1 MTVLD
6 ITKLED
12 KIDKAAAGATAI
24 DMSLGGIQF
33 KSMIELMEFAK
44 LMAVSGCAV
53 PPHLRGNPGACLAVC
68 TKALRFGF
76 DPFSLAEHSY
86 SMVKSQKV
94 DGSWQDVETIAY
106 DSFVIRAIIQAHAK
120 ITGPLD
126 YTYEGEGD
134 DRKCTVTATPNDG
147 SKPRSLTGPT
157 IGKIKA
163 NIGKNDKGK
172 LKGSPLW
179 EAKPDQQLGYDT
191 GRDYCRLYH
200 PEILMGW
207 YDKDELEEY
216 QASHTVTVEAKP
228 EIGKRLGGQKGR
240 GFSQDGVAKAL
251 EHQPAQT
258 LDAIPKTEAVA
269 VEVAATPHPVTEE
282 QKPLALD
289 GDAETEIAA
298 KKQAVLNCETKA
310 DLTALVAGTTKYL
323 KDAKRTD
330 LLADFLSVAAAREKR
345 LKD

>member
-1 MTVLD
+1 MNISVER
-6 ITKLED
+6 LEE
-12 KIDKAAAGATAI
+12 KIDKVAAGATEI

-33 KSMIELMEFAK
+33 RSMIELMEFSK
-44 LMAVSGCAV
+44 LMACSGLAV

-86 SMVKSQKV
+86 SMTKSQKV
-94 DGSWQDVETIAY
+94 DGSWVEVETIAY

-120 ITGPLD
+120 ITGPLEYSYD
-126 YTYEGEGD
+126 GEGD
-134 DRKCTVTATPNDG
+134 ERKCTVTATPRDG
-147 SKPRSLTGPT
+147 SKPKALTSPT
-157 IGKIKA
+157 LGKIKA
-163 NIGKNDKGK
+163 SIGTNDKGK

-179 EAKPDQQLGYDT
+179 TTKPDQQLGYDT

-216 QASHTVTVEAKP
+216 QARHTVEATPVKP
-228 EIGKRLGGQKGR
+228 DVGTRLKGSKGR
-240 GFSQDGVAKAL
+240 GFSQEGVAAAL
-251 EHQPAQT
+251 EHKPGQT
-258 LDAIPKTEAVA
+258 LDASPKGDKEPVPAQA
-269 VEVAATPHPVTEE
+269 DAPAADA
-282 QKPLALD
+282 QLALT

-298 KKQAVLNCETKA
+298 KKQAVQNCDTKD
-310 DLTALVAGTTKYL
+310 DLKALVASVTEYL
-323 KDAKRTD
+323 KEAKRTD
-330 LLADFLSVAAAREKR
+330 LLAEFLSVAAAREKK